1 MTIITEHL
9 EKTYSDGTRALVDV
23 SLKMDKRVTAVIGK
37 NGAGKTTMIR
47 ILSTQLEPTSGRAE
61 INGYDIIKDAAKIRQ
76 NIVSIPQEAAPIG
89 ILTPFEQVK
98 LYLVGRGLS
107 FKEAE
112 KGANMSLDQLEL
124 REFKN
129 KPSDTLSGG
138 MKRKVFVA
146 MALAAN
152 VGTIFLDEPTTGLDP
167 LSRLEVWS
175 AVGQLD
181 GDIILTTHY
190 MEEAQELSNEVIMIE
205 GGKVLEKGEI
215 KDLLRQFD
223 GKVRVETTQIIEGAI
238 RVGRIYIKY
247 IKESD
252 AEDYLS
258 KGFNVKRITLD
269 DLFIMRGVSLES

>member
-1 MTIITEHL
+1 MTILTEHL
-9 EKTYSDGTRALVDV
+9 VKTYSDGTRALADV
-23 SLKMDKRVTAVIGK
+23 SIRMEKRVTAVIGK

-61 INGYDIIKDAAKIRQ
+61 INGYDVIKDANKIRQ
-76 NIVSIPQEAAPIG
+76 NIVSIPQEASPIG

-98 LYLVGRGLS
+98 LYLVGRGFS

-112 KGANMSLDQLEL
+112 KEANLSLDQLEL
-124 REFKN
+124 KEFKN

-152 VGTIFLDEPTTGLDP
+152 VETVFLDEPTTGLDP
-167 LSRLEVWS
+167 ISRLEVWS

-190 MEEAQELSNEVIMIE
+190 MEEAQELSNEVVMIE

-215 KDLLRQFD
+215 KSLLKQFS
-223 GKVRVETTQIIEGAI
+223 GKVRAESTQFTQDAI
-238 RVGRIYIKY
+238 RIGRIFIKY
-247 IKESD
+247 IDEKM
-252 AEDYLS
+252 AEEYLAR
-258 KGFNVKRITLD
+258 GFNIKRITLD
-269 DLFIMRGVSLES
+269 DLFIMRGVTLES